1 MQTIGFI
8 LTSLREQRNKSVVD
22 VARETRIPLWI
33 LQNLEEDKLEDLP
46 ATVYLKG
53 FIQSYCR
60 CLAFDP
66 SEALRVFEQQL
77 YRAEQTMEV
86 SKEDVSLLTYQN
98 VGPTA
103 EGRAGLSLV
112 HAVVLV
118 VAALTFLVALFGTD
132 SGSDSKSVAEQTTIE
147 SGEGD
152 SLSTVSPEQ
161 TR

>member
-33 LQNLEEDKLEDLP
+33 LQNLEADNLQDLP

-60 CLAFDP
+60 CLGYDA

-77 YRAEQTMEV
+77 YRAEQASERAE
-86 SKEDVSLLTYQN
+86 EDVSLLAYQG
-98 VGPTA
+98 VGSAPDA
-103 EGRAGLSLV
+103 RAGLSLV

-118 VAALTFLVALFGTD
+118 VAALTFLVALFGTGGD
-132 SGSDSKSVAEQTTIE
+132 TPSQSVAEQSSSE
-147 SGEGD
+147 NSEGD
-152 SLSTVSPEQ
+152 SLSTVSPDQ
-161 TR
+161 AR

>member
-8 LTSLREQRNKSVVD
+8 LTSLREQRNKSVAD

-33 LQNLEEDKLEDLP
+33 LQNLEEDKLEELP

-66 SEALRVFEQQL
+66 SEALRVFEHQL
-77 YRAEQTMEV
+77 HRADQTMAV
-86 SKEDVSLLTYQN
+86 PKEDVSLLSYQN
-98 VGPTA
+98 VGPA
-103 EGRAGLSLV
+103 LEARAGLSLI

-132 SGSDSKSVAEQTTIE
+132 GGSDSQSVAEQTSSE

-152 SLSTVSPEQ
+152 ALSTVSPEQ
-161 TR
+161 AR